1 VACLRTIHPRRPF
14 SLLIAILL
22 ASFLSLTARSQSQTL
37 ITSDPLLNTGSPLS
51 ATYTAGGAQAT
62 SLVHL
67 ATNPSVPLWMFY
79 PDAFGVGGATGTIV
93 QNYTGS
99 GSFTETINL
108 SGLPGSGV
116 DGYPFFLYGC
126 DNYSNCWN
134 GQPPQFPK
142 QLSSMSSLIVDMSYS
157 LTGTITGS
165 RNVDLLFD
173 QWVCTTNHPLAQSDC
188 LEIMLLPYYN
198 FPGGT
203 GQPLVKTFNQSVII
217 NGTPTTFSWD
227 EWDGH
232 PGQNMLFTPHTLPGP
247 ASQDMRFDMLPL
259 MNMATNDYKNSSFTW
274 LMGVQPGSEF
284 GGNSSQS
291 YQLTMSKL
299 DIEQTL
305 GSSPAAPTNL
315 TAVVH

>member
-1 VACLRTIHPRRPF
+1 MDYRSF
-14 SLLIAILL
+14 SVSLVCVV
-22 ASFLSLTARSQSQTL
+22 SLTLTE
-37 ITSDPLLNTGSPLS
+37 S
-51 ATYTAGGAQAT
+51 AWGQQY
-62 SLVHL
+62 
-67 ATNPSVPLWMFY
+67 
-79 PDAFGVGGATGTIV
+79 
-93 QNYTGS
+93 
-99 GSFTETINL
+99 
-108 SGLPGSGV
+108 
-116 DGYPFFLYGC
+116 YG
-126 DNYSNCWN
+126 
-134 GQPPQFPK
+134 
-142 QLSSMSSLIVDMSYS
+142 S

-173 QWVCTTNHPLAQSDC
+173 QWVCTTNHPSAQSDC